1 MSFDDFVENWDKL
14 GVCHLTPSTLRDEI
28 FKPNINDANWKTAMY
43 SSSWIVGV
51 SAGGSKGDK
60 YWTNPQFLVDI
71 SHPAKS
77 DEDKSTLIVALMQKD
92 SKTKPGKLHIQF
104 RLFKVIFKRIFNYLF
119 KTNHFY

>member
-28 FKPNINDANWKTAMY
+28 FKANINDANWKTAMY

-77 DEDKSTLIVALMQKD
+77 DEDKSTLL
-92 SKTKPGKLHIQF
+92 
-104 RLFKVIFKRIFNYLF
+104 
-119 KTNHFY
+119 